1 MSWFTNG
8 DLNQGLYYARYSFK
22 DKESTHLFQVD
33 GKPGVGHPY
42 LSEYNEKLHLVWKG
56 FNGKE
61 SLLNIITSED
71 DGTTWSEPT
80 SLLKTEKGSDHPFL
94 IQDSNSLYLSWHTDE
109 FGYILL
115 DISENTQRPSVY
127 EN

>member
-1 MSWFTNG
+1 M
-8 DLNQGLYYARYSFK
+8 LVNQR
-22 DKESTHLFQVD
+22 VD
-33 GKPGVGHPY
+33 GKPGAGHPY

-94 IQDSNSLYLSWHTDE
+94 IQDSLATDE

-115 DISENTQRPSVY
+115 DIHSTAVN
-127 EN
+127 